1 MNACHSGSSGRVA
14 DARRSVHTASVI
26 RLGTPADYPAVAAVF
41 RRASLFNDG
50 DRDNLLAHPQH
61 LVLQSDGLEQGR
73 TYVAGKHGSVVGF
86 ASWVETAET
95 VDLEDLFVEPTWMRR
110 GVATALVACIVDVLR
125 SQGVSCLEVTANPH
139 ALGFYRRV
147 GFRDIGTAMTQFGQ
161 APRMALV
168 IV

>member
-1 MNACHSGSSGRVA
+1 MSGLVA
-14 DARRSVHTASVI
+14 DGRGSVHTTSVI
-26 RLGTPADYPAVAAVF
+26 RLGTLADYPEVAAVF

-61 LVLQSDGLEQGR
+61 LVLQPDGLEQGR
-73 TYVAGKHGSVVGF
+73 TYIAEKHGSVIGF
-86 ASWVETAET
+86 ASWVKTAET

-110 GVATALVACIVDVLR
+110 GIATALVARITDVLR

-139 ALGFYRRV
+139 ALGFYRHV
-147 GFRDIGTAMTQFGQ
+147 GFHNIGTAMTEFGQ
-161 APRMALV
+161 ARRMALV

>member
-1 MNACHSGSSGRVA
+1 M
-14 DARRSVHTASVI
+14 SVI
-26 RLGTPADYPAVAAVF
+26 RLGTPADYPAVAAVY

-50 DRDNLLAHPQH
+50 DRDNLLAHREH
-61 LVLQSDGLEQGR
+61 LVLQPDGLEQGR
-73 TYVAGKHGSVVGF
+73 TYVAEKRGSVIGF

-125 SQGVSCLEVTANPH
+125 SHGVSCLVVTANPH
-139 ALGFYRRV
+139 ALGFYRCV
-147 GFRDIGTAMTQFGQ
+147 GFRDIGTAMTEFGE

>member
-1 MNACHSGSSGRVA
+1 M
-14 DARRSVHTASVI
+14 HTASVI

-50 DRDNLLAHPQH
+50 DRDDLLAYPQH
-61 LVLQSDGLEQGR
+61 LVLQPDGLEQGR
-73 TYVAGKHGSVVGF
+73 TYVAETHRSVIGF
-86 ASWVETAET
+86 ASWVKTAET

-110 GVATALVACIVDVLR
+110 GVATALVARIVDVLR

-147 GFRDIGTAMTQFGQ
+147 GFRDIGTAMTEFGQ
-161 APRMALV
+161 APRMALA